1 MGERG
6 DIDGLAAQRR
16 GIGRSSDGRGVAAD
30 GCGSATVHEGG
41 EVGDGEW
48 AISSDP
54 MWPLEPPR
62 GGGGDVGSQSK
73 VTTFLGPRSC
83 WVEY

>member
-62 GGGGDVGSQSK
+62 GGGGMSGVS
-73 VTTFLGPRSC
+73 PRSPHF
-83 WVEY
+83 